1 MIMTTTQKIIRIGS
15 SNGVTLP
22 AKKLKQLG
30 VAVGDEIEITF
41 RATKDASVQ
50 DAQAVANSILDRY
63 DDDFRNLAER

>member
-30 VAVGDEIEITF
+30 VEIGDEIEITF
-41 RATKDASVQ
+41 RATKDASVE
-50 DAQAVANSILDRY
+50 DAQAIANSILDRY